1 MCIRDRELV
10 AEDIVIEIPRDLS
23 HGDYST
29 NMAMQLTRILTVSY
43 THLTSQMNMQLAE
56 SIGIDTG

>member
-1 MCIRDRELV
+1 MNQIESGLKQALAAAAKKAFDVELG

-29 NMAMQLTRILTVSY
+29 NMAPTCY
-43 THLTSQMNMQLAE
+43 C
-56 SIGIDTG
+56 TGNY